1 MGNAIYQ
8 EKISENASQ
17 MAIDNNNNNNNK
29 KAPQLPYMGGNHK

>member
-8 EKISENASQ
+8 EKISANASQ
-17 MAIDNNNNNNNK
+17 MAIDNNNNNK